1 MNYGLN
7 DVQMRSDGKDD
18 RRNKSKT
25 RGEEDDEAINVN
37 DVQL

>member
-1 MNYGLN
+1 MN
-7 DVQMRSDGKDD
+7 DVQMRSGDKDE